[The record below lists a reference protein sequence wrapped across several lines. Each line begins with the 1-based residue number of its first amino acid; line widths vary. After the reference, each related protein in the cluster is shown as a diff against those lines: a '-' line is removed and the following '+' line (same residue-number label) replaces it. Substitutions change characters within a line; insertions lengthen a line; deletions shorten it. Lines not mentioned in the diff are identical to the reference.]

1 MTRDEALADGNP
13 GHVTMDH
20 AGYCAAWAQG
30 SIRVDI
36 DPKGAYR
43 YLAAQMLLPLVQL
56 AALGAGVGIALL
68 LHWFPGVLVIIAA
81 FLLPRLSRASAPAFM
96 LKRSLEDPAVY
107 DDLVRHGILRVVQR
121 SQA

>member
-1 MTRDEALADGNP
+1 MTRDETLADGNP
-13 GHVTMDH
+13 GQVAMDH
-20 AGYCAAWAQG
+20 AAYREAWAQG
-30 SIRVDI
+30 GIRVDI

-56 AALGAGVGIALL
+56 AAMGSGVGIALL

-81 FLLPRLSRASAPAFM
+81 FLLPRLSRATAPAFM

-107 DDLVRHGILRVVQR
+107 DDLVRHGILRVIDQ
-121 SQA
+121 SEP

>member
-1 MTRDEALADGNP
+1 MTRDEALAEDNSGQ
-13 GHVTMDH
+13 VAMDH
-20 AGYCAAWAQG
+20 AGYRAAWAQG

-56 AALGAGVGIALL
+56 AVLGAGLGIALL
-68 LHWFPGVLVIIAA
+68 LHWFPGGLVIIAA

-96 LKRSLEDPAVY
+96 LKRSLEDAAVY
-107 DDLVRHGILRVVQR
+107 DDLVRHDILRVVERCQP
-121 SQA
+121 

>member
-1 MTRDEALADGNP
+1 MNRDGALADDDP
-13 GHVTMDH
+13 GQVAMDH
-20 AGYCAAWAQG
+20 AGYRAAWAQG

-56 AALGAGVGIALL
+56 AALGTGVGIALL

-121 SQA
+121 SQT